1 MTSFINYNMMD
12 NKINYSKKWDKE
24 EDFKL
29 IKYIEENKSYRE
41 ISIELNKSIGSISS
55 RVLDKIIFPE
65 YNGKNINEL
74 LKKYKYKNVENLQK
88 CLENKKKISNEN
100 VKHVQKNIKNSGSSK
115 SDNLSLKLIE
125 RLEKVEY
132 KIDLYCP
139 VKK

>member
-1 MTSFINYNMMD
+1 MMD
-12 NKINYSKKWDKE
+12 NKIDYGKKWDKE
-24 EDFKL
+24 EHLKL
-29 IKYIEENKSYRE
+29 IKYISENKSYKE
-41 ISIELNKSIGSISS
+41 ISIELNKSVGSISS

-74 LKKYKYKNVENLQK
+74 VKKYKYKNVENLQK

-100 VKHVQKNIKNSGSSK
+100 GKHVQKNINNMRGIK

-139 VKK
+139 ASK